1 MIERTTGDLLAAP
14 AEALV
19 NTVNCIGVMGKGI
32 ALQFRKAFPESY
44 AHCKRACDEGAVR
57 LGRVLVFDRGGLA
70 DEDQGPR
77 YIVQFPTKSHWK
89 NRSHLEDVEAGLV
102 DLVATVRRLGIQS
115 VAIPPLGS
123 GNGGLHWPDVRERI
137 EVAFADLPDVR
148 VLVYEPGGAPRA
160 QGLRVQTKRPRMTLG
175 RAATVALVDA
185 YGALEYPLTAIEVQ
199 KLAYFGAEV
208 GLLERLEFVAH
219 QFGPYADALNHV
231 LRDMDGHFVT
241 GVGDRDQVR
250 TELSLLPGALGEARG
265 MMAAQP
271 SERQI
276 DDRLDAVRDLIEGFE
291 TPYGMELL
299 ATVHWV
305 MNRAP
310 GARDDVGATVRG
322 VHAWSDR
329 KRRQMP
335 AADVEEAWRRL
346 RTLGWTPAPAPPTVP
361 LEA

>member
-1 MIERTTGDLLAAP
+1 MIEPTTGDLLRAP

-19 NTVNCIGVMGKGI
+19 NTVNCVGVMGKGI

-44 AHCKRACDEGAVR
+44 AHYKAACDEGSVQ
-57 LGRVLVFDRGGLA
+57 LGQVLVFDRGGLA
-70 DEDQGPR
+70 GEDQGPR
-77 YIVQFPTKSHWK
+77 YIVQFPTKGHW
-89 NRSHLEDVEAGLV
+89 RSKSRLEDIEAGLN
-102 DLVATVRRLGIQS
+102 DLVATVRQLDIRSI
-115 VAIPPLGS
+115 AIPPLGS
-123 GNGGLHWPDVRERI
+123 GNGGLHWPDVRDRI

-148 VLVYEPGGAPRA
+148 VLLYEPGGAPRA
-160 QGLRVQTKRPRMTLG
+160 QSLRVQTKRPRMTPG

-208 GLLERLEFVAH
+208 GLLNRLEFVAH
-219 QFGPYADALNHV
+219 QYGPYAEALHHV

-241 GVGDRDQVR
+241 GVGDRDRVR
-250 TELSLLPGALGEARG
+250 TELALLPGALDEARETL
-265 MMAAQP
+265 AEQP
-271 SERQI
+271 TGRQL

-310 GARDDVGATVRG
+310 GARDDVEATVRG
-322 VHAWSDR
+322 VHAWNDR

-335 AADVEEAWRRL
+335 AADVEEAWRHL
-346 RTLGWTPAPAPPTVP
+346 HTLGWTPAPAPAVP
-361 LEA
+361 LG

>member
-1 MIERTTGDLLAAP
+1 MIERTTGDLLQAP
-14 AEALV
+14 VDALV
-19 NTVNCIGVMGKGI
+19 NTVNCVGVMGKGI

-44 AHCKRACDEGAVR
+44 THYKKACDEGAVQ

-70 DEDQGPR
+70 ADAPGPR
-77 YIVQFPTKSHWK
+77 YIVQFPTKGHW
-89 NRSHLEDVEAGLV
+89 RSRSRLEDIEAGLV
-102 DLVATVRRLGIQS
+102 DLVAIVRRLGIRS
-115 VAIPPLGS
+115 IAVPPLGS

-137 EVAFADLPDVR
+137 EAAFADLPDVR
-148 VLVYEPGGAPRA
+148 VLLYEPGGAPRA
-160 QGLRVQTKRPRMTLG
+160 QSLRVQTRRPNMTPG

-199 KLAYFGAEV
+199 KLAYFGAEA
-208 GLLERLEFVAH
+208 GLLDRLEFVAH
-219 QFGPYADALNHV
+219 QFGPYAEALHHV

-250 TELSLLPGALGEARG
+250 TELALLPGALDEARETL
-265 MMAAQP
+265 AEQP
-271 SERQI
+271 AERQL
-276 DDRLDAVRDLIEGFE
+276 DARLDAVRDLIEGFE

-310 GARDDVGATVRG
+310 GALDDVAATVRS

-335 AADVEEAWRRL
+335 AADVEEAWRHL
-346 RTLGWTPAPAPPTVP
+346 REQGWTPAPAPTVP
-361 LEA
+361 LGA